1 MDSTTAAYERL
12 IARFTAWARSDD
24 NLRAAFVIGS
34 RARTDHPADEWSDLD
49 VVMLADDPM
58 PYIDTTEWLHHIG
71 TPWLT
76 FIEPTPVDDGFERR
90 VLFDGG
96 LDVDFAPSPV
106 AEFRQMVRD
115 GLPAYLVDML
125 RRGVRVLI
133 DKDGDAR
140 TLTVPEIRPTPTPPA
155 ESEFLNLVNDFWYHT
170 VYTAKHLRRGE
181 LWWAKGC
188 CDSYLKQLL
197 LRMLEWHTQARHGDE
212 IDTWMRGRFLEEW
225 ADQSAVAA
233 LPGVFARYV
242 AEEVWHA
249 LFATMEMFGW
259 LARETAEARGYVYPT
274 AGEGYAAD
282 LVRRLF
288 DTRTDA

>member
-90 VLFDGG
+90 ILFEGG

-125 RRGVRVLI
+125 RRGIRVLV
-133 DKDGDAR
+133 DKDGDAAG
-140 TLTVPEIRPTPTPPA
+140 LFVPNARPVPTPPA

-170 VYTAKHLRRGE
+170 VYTAKHLRRGNSGGP
-181 LWWAKGC
+181 KGVATATSSNC
-188 CDSYLKQLL
+188 SW
-197 LRMLEWHTQARHGDE
+197 RTLEWHTQARHGDE
-212 IDTWMRGRFLEEW
+212 IDTWSEDASWRSGPIRALWRHYRPPSRVTTPKRSGRRCSRRW
-225 ADQSAVAA
+225 SCMA
-233 LPGVFARYV
+233 
-242 AEEVWHA
+242 
-249 LFATMEMFGW
+249 GW
-259 LARETAEARGYVYPT
+259 PA
-274 AGEGYAAD
+274 
-282 LVRRLF
+282 RRLKSWVMS
-288 DTRTDA
+288 TPRTAKGTPRPW